1 MAVKAKNRKKNKIKE
16 LISNSIRIKCC
27 YCDLKG
33 QCKTQESKE
42 KSENMGFTTY
52 CTMTPNVPKKQ
63 KKKINK

>member
-1 MAVKAKNRKKNKIKE
+1 MAVKAKKRKKNKIQE
-16 LISNSIRIKCC
+16 LISKSIRIKCC

-33 QCKTQESKE
+33 NCKTQASKE

-63 KKKINK
+63 KKKISK